1 MHIKPIDPLSPE
13 AQALIAQSDAYM
25 TALYPAES
33 NHLESAEA
41 LRQPHVLFVGAHV
54 DGALVGCGA
63 VKTLDDDGT
72 YGEIKRVFVLDA
84 HRGKGLSKAIM
95 QTLESHL
102 KAGGVGLARLETG
115 IHQPEAL
122 GLYAKLGYAAREP
135 FGAYAPDPLS
145 VFMEKPL
152 A

>member
-1 MHIKPIDPLSPE
+1 VHITTVDPLSPE
-13 AQALIAQSDAYM
+13 AQSLIAQSDAYM
-25 TALYPAES
+25 AALYPAES
-33 NHLESAEA
+33 NHLESVEA
-41 LRQPHVLFVGAHV
+41 LRQPHVLFVGAHI
-54 DGALVGCGA
+54 DGALVACGA
-63 VKTLDDDGT
+63 VKTLDDDGR

-95 QTLESHL
+95 QTLEAHL
-102 KAGGVGLARLETG
+102 SASGVGLSRLETG

-122 GLYAKLGYAAREP
+122 GLYARLGYVAREP

-145 VFMEKPL
+145 IFMEKPL

>member
-1 MHIKPIDPLSPE
+1 MSIVPVDPLSPA
-13 AQALIAQSDAYM
+13 AQSLLAQSDAYM
-25 TALYPAES
+25 AALYPAES

-41 LRQPHVLFVGAHV
+41 LRQPHVLFVGAHI

-63 VKTLDDDGT
+63 VKTMDNDGT

-95 QTLESHL
+95 QTLEAHL

-115 IHQPEAL
+115 IHQPAAL
-122 GLYAKLGYAAREP
+122 GLYGKLGYVAREP
-135 FGAYAPDPLS
+135 FGGYAPDPLS
-145 VFMEKPL
+145 VFMEKQL

>member
-1 MHIKPIDPLSPE
+1 MHIKPVDPLSPE
-13 AQALIAQSDAYM
+13 AQSLLAQSDAYM
-25 TALYPAES
+25 AALYPAES
-33 NHLESAEA
+33 NHLERGEA
-41 LRQPHVLFVGAHV
+41 LRQAHVLFLGAHV
-54 DGALVGCGA
+54 DGELVGCGA
-63 VKTLDDDGT
+63 VKTLDDDGI

-95 QTLESHL
+95 QTLEAHL
-102 KAGGVGLARLETG
+102 SANGVGLARLETG

-122 GLYAKLGYAAREP
+122 GLYEKLGYVAREP

-145 VFMEKPL
+145 VFMEKAL

>member
-1 MHIKPIDPLSPE
+1 MHITPIDPLLPE
-13 AQALIAQSDAYM
+13 AQALLAQSDAYM
-25 TALYPAES
+25 AALYPAES
-33 NHLESAEA
+33 NHLESAQA
-41 LRQPHVLFVGAHV
+41 LRQSHVLFVGAYI
-54 DGALVGCGA
+54 DGTLVGCGA
-63 VKTLDDDGT
+63 VKTMDDDGT

-95 QTLESHL
+95 QTLEAHL
-102 KAGGVGLARLETG
+102 AASGVGLARLETG

-122 GLYAKLGYAAREP
+122 GLYARLGYVEREP
-135 FGAYAPDPLS
+135 FGSYAPDPLS